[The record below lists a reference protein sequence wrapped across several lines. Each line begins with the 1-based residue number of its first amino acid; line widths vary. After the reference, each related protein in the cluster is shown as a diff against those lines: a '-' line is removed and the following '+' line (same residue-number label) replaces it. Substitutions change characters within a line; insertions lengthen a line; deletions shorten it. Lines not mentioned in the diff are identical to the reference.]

1 MRIPDII
8 ERLSDRIG
16 IDSKKA
22 VEFFKFSVV
31 GATGVGVN
39 MGLLYV
45 LTRFLGLQ
53 VEWASPIAIEVSIL
67 SNFMLNNY
75 WTFVK
80 RDTNVKFGARL
91 VRYHLVTGLAGLV
104 NYGTL
109 LLLVKAFHMND
120 MLANLIGILLGTIIN
135 YLLNSLWTWQKSPEN
150 T

>member
-1 MRIPDII
+1 VRIPDII
-8 ERLSDRIG
+8 ERLSDRFG

-45 LTRFLGLQ
+45 LTRFFGLP

-75 WTFVK
+75 WTFVR
-80 RDTNVKFGARL
+80 RDTHVKFGARL

-109 LLLVKAFHMND
+109 LLLVKVFHLND

-135 YLLNSLWTWQKSPEN
+135 YLLNSLWTWQKSTES

>member
-1 MRIPDII
+1 VRIPDII
-8 ERLSDRIG
+8 ERLSDRFG

-45 LTRFLGLQ
+45 LTRFLGLP

-75 WTFVK
+75 WTFVR
-80 RDTNVKFGARL
+80 RDTHVKFGARL

-109 LLLVKAFHMND
+109 LLLVKVFHLND

-135 YLLNSLWTWQKSPEN
+135 YLLNSLWTWQKSTES